1 MNRKIIQ
8 PIVSAFLI
16 IFAFL
21 LNMKL
26 ADGVIFGD
34 YLLETAGLPAMS
46 NGNSGFHITGLIVVA
61 AFLLGVILFR
71 QFFNKYKSKFGQRL
85 FIGLIIFV
93 ILFQP
98 AYNTAV
104 WLIKSQY
111 PGLQSIEYNKA
122 DSICSYSLTPEGD
135 YIDCSCTLK
144 FINYSN
150 GTQEFQVRPKLLEE
164 QIEDSLRKYFNVNV
178 TDLEYVDGEHFMSLP
193 PAQMGTIFGPPV
205 ITTGLVF
212 RFKRNDKSWDT
223 NGTGSINGPSI
234 TIFNSNDTKSFK

>member
-8 PIVSAFLI
+8 PIVSAFLV

-26 ADGVIFGD
+26 ASGVIIGD
-34 YLLETAGLPAMS
+34 YILKTAGLPVMTKGD
-46 NGNSGFHITGLIVVA
+46 NGFHITGLIVVA

-71 QFFNKYKSKFGQRL
+71 QFFYKYQSKFGQRL
-85 FIGLIIFV
+85 FICLIIFV
-93 ILFQP
+93 ILLQP
-98 AYNTAV
+98 AYSTAV
-104 WLIKSQY
+104 WLVKSQY
-111 PGLQSIEYNKA
+111 AGLQSIEYNKV

-150 GTQEFQVRPKLLEE
+150 EPQVFQVRPELLGE
-164 QIEDSLRKYFNVNV
+164 QIEDSLRKNFNVNV

-193 PAQMGTIFGPPV
+193 PAQAGTFFGPPL
-205 ITTGLVF
+205 ITAGTVF

-234 TIFNSNDTKSFK
+234 IIFNSSDTRSF